1 MDTNKNILVATKQ
14 ELKEQKHRCL
24 AAIDNKQ
31 KYKLELK
38 ILRLMKRGI

>member
-1 MDTNKNILVATKQ
+1 MKLNKIVHIVTKQ

-24 AAIDNKQ
+24 AAFDNKQ

-38 ILRLMKRGI
+38 ILRLMKRGL